1 VTRPDAPGERARCT
15 AELVE
20 PPDALE
26 PLVDYFRSVSGQH
39 PNWDEYREAMV
50 AQGKCLIRITPLS
63 WSPIAT
69 GGFPARLV

>member
-20 PPDALE
+20 LPDALE